1 MRRLLAGS
9 AVALFVAGVLSTSSV
24 TLLAATKTIA
34 GTVSA
39 VSADSITVKAAKEG
53 EMKLTVDTK
62 TLVVGK
68 GVGTKSSQLKEDKKA
83 TQIVD
88 FIKAGDEVS
97 VRYDEA
103 TKHAE
108 EVRLT
113 KAATPAK

>member
-1 MRRLLAGS
+1 MRRLLAVS
-9 AVALFVAGVLSTSSV
+9 AAALFVTGVLSTSSV
-24 TLLAATKTIA
+24 TLLAATKTVA

-39 VSADSITVKAAKEG
+39 VSADSITVKAKEG

-68 GVGTKSSQLKEDKKA
+68 GVGTKSSQMKEDKKT

-88 FIKAGDEVS
+88 FVKAGDEVS
-97 VRYDEA
+97 VKYDEA
-103 TKHAE
+103 TKRAE

-113 KAATPAK
+113 KSATPAK